1 MHTAAA
7 PLPVPAVGHRDGRW
21 TVPDTGLVSRRARSA
36 GTGPYRAAVPSRLAE
51 VTLAIPADL
60 AADVS
65 EAEAAL
71 VVLDREASTTLG
83 GRHPTLG
90 PMAAILLRTESAS
103 SSRIEDL
110 TVGARQ
116 LALAELRASTSANA
130 RQVVA
135 NVRAMEAAIDLAERL
150 DLPAVLAMQ
159 RALLTGDPHH
169 AADAGRLREQLVWIG
184 RSSHS
189 PRGASFVA
197 PEPDDVPAAMED
209 LVSFLGREDL
219 PVLLHAALAHAQLE
233 TIHPFTDG
241 NGRTGRALIHA
252 LLHGKGLL
260 TTLTPPLS
268 AGLLRELDGYIAALT
283 AFRAGD
289 ARPIVEEMAQA
300 ARYAALTGR
309 ALIRDLEAELNA
321 ARSRMA
327 GLRPQAVGWRLLPLL
342 VGQPVVDAAF
352 VRDALGAADTTAQR
366 ALAQL
371 TAAGVLEERTG
382 AARGRIWQHPG
393 ILAVLDDYAAAIRR
407 PG

>member
-1 MHTAAA
+1 MHTAEA
-7 PLPVPAVGHRDGRW
+7 PLPVPAIGHRHGRW
-21 TVPDTGLVSRRARSA
+21 TVPGTGLVSRRARSA

-51 VTLAIPADL
+51 LTLAVPADL

-71 VVLDREASTTLG
+71 VALDREAATTLG

-103 SSRIEDL
+103 SCIDDL

-116 LALAELRASTSANA
+116 LALAELRASTSANP

-159 RALLTGDPHH
+159 QALLTSDPHH
-169 AADAGRLREQLVWIG
+169 GADAGRLREQLVWIG
-184 RSSHS
+184 RGSHS

-209 LVSFLGREDL
+209 LVAFLGRDDL
-219 PVLLHAALAHAQLE
+219 PVLLHAALAHAQLKA
-233 TIHPFTDG
+233 IHPFTDG

-300 ARYAALTGR
+300 ARYAAVTGR
-309 ALIRDLEAELNA
+309 GLIRDLEAELED

-393 ILAVLDDYAAAIRR
+393 ILTVLDDYAAAIRR